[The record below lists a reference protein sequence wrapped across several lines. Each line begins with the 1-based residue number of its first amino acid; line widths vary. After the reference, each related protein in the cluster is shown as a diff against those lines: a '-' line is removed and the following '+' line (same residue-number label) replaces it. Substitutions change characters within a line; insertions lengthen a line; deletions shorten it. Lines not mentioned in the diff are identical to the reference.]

1 MFGIAI
7 LTAEQI
13 SLRFISIGSARRLI
27 KIVQSS
33 LSIRFA
39 ARDTAWGRRGH
50 ESQNTPSPDDVAFL
64 LRSRSAAGFN
74 RFYRAAYSNSGEAQS
89 GGLGLAIARGI
100 AIAQGGT
107 IECESTLGVGS
118 TFPVALPITRP
129 QEAVLETLPKQKL
142 ILL

>member
-64 LRSRSAAGFN
+64 HRRRSAAGFN

-89 GGLGLAIARGI
+89 GGLAIAQAI

-107 IECESTLGVGS
+107 IECESTVGVGS